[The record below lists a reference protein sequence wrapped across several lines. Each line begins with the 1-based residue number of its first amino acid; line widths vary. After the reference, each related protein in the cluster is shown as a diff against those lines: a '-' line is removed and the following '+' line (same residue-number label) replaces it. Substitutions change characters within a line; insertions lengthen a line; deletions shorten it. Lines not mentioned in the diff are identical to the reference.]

1 MLFEKVE
8 KRRIITF
15 YFKTGTVGVGECIQP
30 QQHWSKQH
38 SRVVTPQERL
48 LSIIQFFA
56 KVFRRFILEL
66 SERNTIT
73 VAAASRRCEPWRS

>member
-15 YFKTGTVGVGECIQP
+15 YFKTSAVDVGECIQP

-38 SRVVTPQERL
+38 SKVVTPQERL

-56 KVFRRFILEL
+56 KVFRRLYHL
-66 SERNTIT
+66 
-73 VAAASRRCEPWRS
+73 PMK